1 MASSISICRAC
12 LTRPS
17 SSTFI
22 GRTPRLLRPTS
33 DIHRLLPTTS
43 TLPSLILTSAFS
55 TTPSLPAGGGS
66 INRAKLKS
74 SKLKQTK
81 KKKAKTHF
89 KIWNHAEV
97 PKYALTE
104 AMRYIRAFEVGNDL
118 RQAKYDLAVKIYT
131 LKHGA
136 AVKNRIQ
143 LPKAVN
149 TDVRICVFAEGKKA
163 EAAREAGA
171 VVVGTKEVWEQI
183 KEGVI
188 NFDRVI
194 CASDVFQAFQ
204 KTGLGRVL
212 GPRGLMPSARTGTV
226 VTNPAAIISA
236 MVGASEYRERQG
248 VVRIAIG
255 QLGFTPDELRDNIK
269 VFMDQLAKD
278 LARIEDFDKR
288 INEVVLSS
296 THSPSFSLS
305 GEFRDIGREED
316 IGVTPEVVEGAV
328 VAEEAPAV
336 AAVA

>member
-17 SSTFI
+17 TLV
-22 GRTPRLLRPTS
+22 GGAPRLLRPTS
-33 DIHRLLPTTS
+33 DIHRLLPATS
-43 TLPSLILTSAFS
+43 TIPSLIATSTFS
-55 TTPSLPAGGGS
+55 TTASLPAGGGAV
-66 INRAKLKS
+66 NRAKLKS
-74 SKLKQTK
+74 SKLKQVK
-81 KKKAKTHF
+81 KKKPKTHF
-89 KIWNHAEV
+89 KIWNHAEL
-97 PKYALTE
+97 PKYALTD
-104 AMRYIRAFEVGNDL
+104 AMRYIRAFEVGNDV

-131 LKHGA
+131 QKNGP
-136 AVKNRIQ
+136 AVKSRIQ

-149 TDVRICVFAEGKKA
+149 TDIRICVFADGKKA
-163 EAAREAGA
+163 DAAREAGA
-171 VVVGTKEVWEQI
+171 VVVGTKDVWEQI

-194 CASDVFQAFQ
+194 CASDVFQEFQ

-212 GPRGLMPSARTGTV
+212 GPRGMMPSPRTGTV

-236 MVGASEYRERQG
+236 MIGASDYRERQG

-255 QLGFTPDELRDNIK
+255 QLGFSPDELRDNIK

-296 THSPSFSLS
+296 THSPAFSLS
-305 GEFRDIGREED
+305 GEFRNIGREED
-316 IGVTPEVVEGAV
+316 LEITPEVVEGAAA
-328 VAEEAPAV
+328 AEEAPA
-336 AAVA
+336 AATL

>member
-1 MASSISICRAC
+1 MASSISVCRAC

-17 SSTFI
+17 TLI
-22 GRTPRLLRPTS
+22 GRAPRLLRPTS

-43 TLPSLILTSAFS
+43 TVPSLILASAFS
-55 TTPSLPAGGGS
+55 TTPSLPAGGGAV
-66 INRAKLKS
+66 NRAKLKS

-81 KKKAKTHF
+81 KKKPKTHF
-89 KIWNHAEV
+89 KIWNHAEF
-97 PKYALTE
+97 PKYALTD
-104 AMRYIRAFEVGNDL
+104 AMRYIRAFEVGNDV

-131 LKHGA
+131 QKNGPT
-136 AVKNRIQ
+136 VKNRIQ

-149 TDVRICVFAEGKKA
+149 TDIRICVFAEGKKA
-163 EAAREAGA
+163 DAAREAGA
-171 VVVGTKEVWEQI
+171 VVVGTKDVWEQI

-188 NFDRVI
+188 NFDRRSHAV
-194 CASDVFQAFQ
+194 
-204 KTGLGRVL
+204 
-212 GPRGLMPSARTGTV
+212 PRTGTV

-236 MVGASEYRERQG
+236 MIGASEYRERQG

-255 QLGFTPDELRDNIK
+255 QLGFSTEELRDNIK

-296 THSPSFSLS
+296 THSPAFSLS
-305 GEFRDIGREED
+305 GEFRNIGREED
-316 IGVTPEVVEGAV
+316 LEITTEVVEGAV
-328 VAEEAPAV
+328 AAEGAPV